1 MSEHQGLEAQ
11 YNGVTVADRTV
22 RQLGVQ
28 VANTHIALATA
39 LSMREEVQE
48 ASTHINFDLWEE
60 IVAQPDPAAVPVENE
75 IVDGAHVLPAAPPP
89 SASYLVPAY
98 QADAVAR
105 LISLI
110 QRM

>member
-22 RQLGVQ
+22 RQLGVEL
-28 VANTHIALATA
+28 ANTHIALATVT
-39 LSMREEVQE
+39 SMREEVRE
-48 ASTHINFDLWEE
+48 ASTHINFELWEE
-60 IVAQPDPAAVPVENE
+60 IRAQPDPDAVPVENQVVE
-75 IVDGAHVLPAAPPP
+75 GAHVLPAAALPL
-89 SASYLVPAY
+89 ASYLVPAY